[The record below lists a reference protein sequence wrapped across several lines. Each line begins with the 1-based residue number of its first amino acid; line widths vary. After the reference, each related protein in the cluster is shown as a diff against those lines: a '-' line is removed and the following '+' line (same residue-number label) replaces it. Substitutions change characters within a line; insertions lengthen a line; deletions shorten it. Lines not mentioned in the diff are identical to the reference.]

1 MARRSYSSE
10 DRARGLAALAG
21 CGGNLAQAARQS
33 GIPRK
38 TLAGWAQGQSSSPA
52 GLPPPPPD
60 PPPAVAENDS
70 GEWAWTAPRE
80 GAARLLAEDAL
91 TDDEIAARVGVSP
104 RQLYRWKQRPEF
116 AARVREAAEVIGR
129 AVLRYAVS
137 RRTRRVEDLDNLRSG
152 LLQVIEERG
161 ASPHMQAASGGR
173 TGLLVRR
180 LRVIGSR
187 DSAREV
193 EEFEFDAALVREL
206 REVEKQAAQECG
218 QWVERREQ
226 TGAALLVLTE
236 VIVDGP
242 GPREGDNP

>member
-10 DRARGLAALAG
+10 DRARGLAALAEG
-21 CGGNLAQAARQS
+21 GGNLAQAARRS

-38 TLAGWAQGQSSSPA
+38 TLAGWVKGQERPPASP
-52 GLPPPPPD
+52 PPPPPD
-60 PPPAVAENDS
+60 PAAVQENAS
-70 GEWAWTAPRE
+70 GEWSWTAPRE
-80 GAARLLAEDAL
+80 EAARLLAEDAL
-91 TDDEIAARVGVSP
+91 TDEEIAARVGICAV
-104 RQLYRWKQRPEF
+104 QLWRWKQRPEF
-116 AARVREAAEVIGR
+116 AARVREAAGVIGR
-129 AVLRYAVS
+129 AVLRYAVA

-152 LLQVIEERG
+152 LLQVIAERG
-161 ASPHMQAASGGR
+161 ASRHMQGASGGR

-180 LRVIGSR
+180 LRMIGSG

-206 REVEKQAAQECG
+206 REVERQAAQECG

-226 TGAALLVLTE
+226 TGAVELVLTE